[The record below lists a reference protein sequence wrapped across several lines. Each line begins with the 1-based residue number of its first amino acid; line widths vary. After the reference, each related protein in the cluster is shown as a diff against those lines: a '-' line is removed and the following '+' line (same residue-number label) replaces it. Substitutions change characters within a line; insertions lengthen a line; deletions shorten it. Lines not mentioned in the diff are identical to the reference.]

1 MLHASVVW
9 SRMPVHCLRR
19 WRTRLS
25 LMLILITI
33 NVLFFRWCG
42 VRNPTRGMKVLE
54 EMIQL
59 GHTPGSFTYTTSIDA
74 LCRAGTVTNAAELF
88 VFVRIKDSTMSSP
101 TARTHATMIGA
112 LVRNNRMDEC
122 FKLLED
128 MINNGCLPDALTYK
142 ELI

>member
-1 MLHASVVW
+1 
-9 SRMPVHCLRR
+9 
-19 WRTRLS
+19 
-25 LMLILITI
+25 MLILTI
-33 NVLFFRWCG
+33 NELFFRWFG
-42 VRNPTRGMKVLE
+42 VRNPTRSGVKVLE

-88 VFVRIKDSTMSSP
+88 VFVRIRDSTMSSP
-101 TARTHATMIGA
+101 TARTHAIMIGA

-128 MINNGCLPDALTYK
+128 MTNNGCLADALTYK
-142 ELI
+142 ESIEGICSAGKIVRLINFCKKRET